1 MSIFADRIKRREL
14 NDKEQPSKEFLCT
27 SLVKKKSAF
36 SLMEMLIVML
46 IVAIVMAIQSPMVAK
61 KQTKVTIR
69 PIWAQLT
76 GGHISWNRHARNLSA
91 IIGGKY
97 ADAEAMKSGT
107 VDSNYSGL
115 VINTNNE
122 NPQIAFS
129 YDDGS
134 GAQPRG
140 NLYINK
146 GIYIGN
152 NIISSGANAIAIGQ
166 NVNTGSAKDSV
177 AFGFES
183 SVSGA
188 GGTAIGAKTKAG
200 ATKATALGANAN
212 AAAQQSVAI
221 GNAQVS
227 SATSGIAIGNNAMV
241 SEGAGTSLAI
251 GDSARVKV
259 GQESVVV
266 GAGANTP
273 SGCSV
278 VIGKDSH
285 SKSQGNYK
293 RNIIIG
299 AGAKTAGTYA
309 IAIGS
314 NANVASSALALGTN
328 ANASKSSSIAIGTG
342 ANTYSGSYPIAI
354 GTGANI
360 LASHSIALGTNAKAS
375 SANSVAIGADAKASS
390 QYAYALGANANVLSA
405 HTNAI
410 AIGYKAKSKVANDVV
425 IGTNPNTK
433 VTTDSVVFGVS
444 AGPSNTNLGNSVA
457 IGYNATYST
466 ANTLAIGA
474 YASPARNGI
483 AIGHYAS
490 TKDYGTAIG
499 KRAVAYPYSFAIG
512 NEANAGG
519 SNSVAIGKGARTE
532 NKERVLAIG
541 AGSEAAGVDSISLM
555 ADIDNAVGRFGS
567 LKKDHSNVIVL
578 GGNDTTVYVPGQIIV
593 GSLAYENIHVKGSLW
608 VSNHLVTLKGAA
620 LGAYVQSGPR
630 YEPGNSNDWGY
641 RYNHAVSWIKEF
653 DDLGYDKT
661 MSMAVY
667 GGEYES
673 GHGRTKQEECYK
685 IADRYDLSNWC
696 TYISDRRLK
705 DIIGE
710 NLDAM
715 DKINRLKVYDY
726 KYKNSP
732 VPHVGV
738 MAQHLKKVFPNAVS
752 KDEKDFLQIRHEEIF
767 YAMVNALKQLDAK
780 VKQLAADLAENI
792 KLVTSNEAKINARD
806 KELKELKQE
815 LAQLREMAKQ
825 LPQ

>member
-200 ATKATALGANAN
+200 ATNATALGANAK
-212 AAAQQSVAI
+212 AAGQYSVAI
-221 GNAQVS
+221 GNANVP
-227 SATSGIAIGNNAMV
+227 SAKGGVAIGYNSKASGAEYPIAIGKNAQMAGWSIGAAIGHGANTGYTKCSTVIGNNARATGNTAIALGSDAKASASSV
-241 SEGAGTSLAI
+241 VAGT
-251 GDSARVKV
+251 
-259 GQESVVV
+259 
-266 GAGANTP
+266 
-273 SGCSV
+273 
-278 VIGKDSH
+278 
-285 SKSQGNYK
+285 
-293 RNIIIG
+293 
-299 AGAKTAGTYA
+299 
-309 IAIGS
+309 
-314 NANVASSALALGTN
+314 NANSSMYSVALGYN

-354 GTGANI
+354 GTGANT
-360 LASHSIALGTNAKAS
+360 LASHTIALGTNAKAS

-390 QYAYALGANANVLSA
+390 QYAYALGVNANVLSA

-425 IGTNPNTK
+425 IGAEPNTK
-433 VTTDSVVFGVS
+433 VTTDSVVFGVL
-444 AGPSNTNLGNSVA
+444 AGPSSANLSNSVA
-457 IGYNATYST
+457 IGYGATYRT
-466 ANTLAIGA
+466 ADTIAIGYNA
-474 YASPARNGI
+474 APATSGI

-490 TKDYGTAIG
+490 TKNYGTAIG
-499 KRAVAYPYSFAIG
+499 KSSVAYPYSFAIG

-532 NKERVLAIG
+532 NNERVLAIG
-541 AGSEAAGVDSISLM
+541 AGSEAAGIDSISLM
-555 ADIDNAVGRFGS
+555 ADIDNAVGRFSS
-567 LKKDHSNVIVL
+567 LQGGNSNVIVL
-578 GGNDTTVYVPGQIIV
+578 GGNDTTVYVPGQFTA
-593 GSLAYENIHVKGSLW
+593 GSITYENIHVKGSLW

-620 LGAYVQSGPR
+620 LGAFVQSGPR
-630 YEPGNSNDWGY
+630 YDNAGDEDWGY

-653 DDLGYDKT
+653 EDQGYNKT

-696 TYISDRRLK
+696 TYLSDRRLK

-752 KDEKDFLQIRHEEIF
+752 KDEKGFLQIRHEEIF